1 MTEDLQCEVLTRQAL
16 EAQRLRDEGA
26 AAMVKTIEEGIEKRL
41 GELVYAG
48 GFPVTISDVKDAV
61 RSLACAAC
69 RGSGLIRQGC
79 KCSQVVSQ
87 LLPPDRY
94 HPSECET
101 GGVKYCACRFGAE
114 QYQRDL
120 TRTDVITAPITREW
134 HLFPK
139 SQYGTPEFLQ
149 LCMDQAAEARKV
161 GRLACANALDRYV
174 ERELLSAK
182 PGESIASAAKRAELV
197 PPKPPQME
205 VVKD

>member
-1 MTEDLQCEVLTRQAL
+1 MTEEQQYEALTRQAL
-16 EAQRLRDEGA
+16 EAQRHREEGA
-26 AAMVKTIEEGIEKRL
+26 QEMAALIEEGIEKRL

-48 GFPVTISDVKDAV
+48 GFPVTIRDVKDAV

-174 ERELLSAK
+174 ERELLK
-182 PGESIASAAKRAELV
+182 
-197 PPKPPQME
+197 
-205 VVKD
+205 